1 MKYGSFIILLFI
13 SLYAKSNIR
22 LPDVINN
29 NMVLQQQS
37 EVKLW
42 GWGEP
47 NEKVAVTTSWDNKTY
62 APVTVS
68 GNAEWELKIKT
79 PAAGG
84 PYKITLAANNK
95 ILLSNVMIGE
105 VWVCSGQSNMEMC
118 GNWGLQDIKQE
129 LPVAN
134 HADIRFFKIAKATA
148 SFPQK
153 NCTGNWDICDSNT
166 LKEFSAVAYFF
177 GKHLQQKMNVPIG
190 LIEAAWGGTSAE
202 VWTPDSIIQRDT
214 FLQQASAKI
223 AANGQCPN
231 LPGYAY
237 NAMIAPIT
245 NFSVA
250 GTIWYQ
256 GENNTINAYAYKH
269 LFTSMIDAWRR
280 RWNNNMPFYFV
291 QIAPFSYALK
301 NTGALLRE
309 AQSETSNYTN
319 VGMVVIN
326 DLVSDVHNVHPSDKH
341 NVGLRLANWALGDH
355 YNISGTVYKSPVLKD
370 FHINQ
375 NKIIITIDNAPN
387 GLKLKGKK
395 ATGLFVAGADS
406 IFYPAEVVIKKNI
419 LEVWSKKVSKPIAA
433 RYCFSDTATGNI
445 FSEEELPLAPF
456 RTDKWPV
463 KAE

>member
-1 MKYGSFIILLFI
+1 MKHGSFIILLFI
-13 SLYAKSNIR
+13 SFYAKSNIR

-47 NEKVAVTTSWDNKTY
+47 NEKVTITTSWDNKSY
-62 APVTVS
+62 APVIVD
-68 GNAEWELKIKT
+68 GNAEWKLKIKT
-79 PAAGG
+79 PVAGG
-84 PYKITLAANNK
+84 PYQINFSGNNK
-95 ILLSNVMIGE
+95 ISLSNVMIGE

-134 HADIRFFKIAKATA
+134 HSNIRLFKIAKATA
-148 SFPQK
+148 STPQK
-153 NCTGNWDICDSNT
+153 NCTGKWQLCDSNT

-177 GKHLQQKMNVPIG
+177 GKNLHQQLNVPIG

-202 VWTPDSIIQRDT
+202 VWTPDSIIQQDN
-214 FLQQASAKI
+214 FLREASTKI

-231 LPGYAY
+231 LPGYTY

-269 LFTSMIDAWRR
+269 LFTSMIDAWRKA
-280 RWNNNMPFYFV
+280 WHNNMPFYFV
-291 QIAPFSYALK
+291 QIAPFNYALK

-309 AQSETSNYTN
+309 AQSESSNYTN

-326 DLVSDVHNVHPSDKH
+326 DLVTDVHNVHPADKH
-341 NVGLRLANWALGDH
+341 DVGLRLANWALADH
-355 YNISGTVYKSPVLKD
+355 YKLPGIVYKSPEIKG
-370 FHINQ
+370 FYINK
-375 NKIIITIDNAPN
+375 NKVMIAVNNAPN
-387 GLKLKGKK
+387 GLKLKGEK
-395 ATGLFVAGADS
+395 ATELFVAGADS
-406 IFYPAEVVIKKNI
+406 IFYSAEVVVKKNVI
-419 LEVWSKKVSKPIAA
+419 KVWSKQVSKPVAV
-433 RYCFSDTATGNI
+433 RYCFSDTAIGNI
-445 FSEEELPLAPF
+445 FNTEGLPLAPF
-456 RTDKWPV
+456 RIDKWPV
-463 KAE
+463 KIE

>member
-1 MKYGSFIILLFI
+1 MKYGLFIFLLFI
-13 SLYAKSNIR
+13 SLYAKGNIR

-47 NEKVAVTTSWDNKTY
+47 NEKITITTSWDNKTY
-62 APVTVS
+62 APVTVN

-84 PYKITLAANNK
+84 PYQVTLAGNNM

-129 LPVAN
+129 LPAAN
-134 HADIRFFKIAKATA
+134 NPNIRFFKIAKATA
-148 SFPQK
+148 PAPQK
-153 NCTGNWDICDSNT
+153 NCTGKWQLCDSNT

-214 FLQQASAKI
+214 FLQEASTKI

-269 LFTSMIDAWRR
+269 LFTSMIHAWRSA
-280 RWNNNMPFYFV
+280 WNNNMPFYFV

-309 AQSETSNYTN
+309 AQSESANYPG

-326 DLVSDVHNVHPSDKH
+326 DLVSDVHNVHPADKH
-341 NVGLRLANWALGDH
+341 HVGLRLANWALADH
-355 YNISGTVYKSPVLKD
+355 YNTPGIVYKSPVIKD

-375 NKIIITIDNAPN
+375 NKIIIQVDNAPN
-387 GLKLKGKK
+387 GLQLKGEK
-395 ATGLFVAGADS
+395 AAGLFIAGADS
-406 IFYPAEVVIKKNI
+406 IFYPAETVIKKNI
-419 LEVWSKKVSKPIAA
+419 IEVWSKQVSKPVTV
-433 RYCFSDTATGNI
+433 RYCFSDTAIGNV
-445 FSEEELPLAPF
+445 FSKDGLPLAPF

-463 KAE
+463 KID

>member
-118 GNWGLQDIKQE
+118 GNWGLQDIKKE

-134 HADIRFFKIAKATA
+134 NPNIRFFKIAKATA

-153 NCTGNWDICDSNT
+153 NCTGKWDICDSNT

-202 VWTPDSIIQRDT
+202 VWTPDSIIQRDA
-214 FLQQASAKI
+214 FLRQASTKI

-256 GENNTINAYAYKH
+256 GENNTINAYAYKT
-269 LFTSMIDAWRR
+269 LFTSMIDVWRGAWH
-280 RWNNNMPFYFV
+280 NNMPFYFV

-301 NTGALLRE
+301 NTGTLLRE
-309 AQSETSNYTN
+309 AQSESSKYPN

-326 DLVSDVHNVHPSDKH
+326 DLVGDVHNVHPANKH
-341 NVGLRLANWALGDH
+341 DVGLRLANWALGDH
-355 YNISGTVYKSPVLKD
+355 YNIPGTVYKSPVLKD
-370 FHINQ
+370 FYINQ
-375 NKIIITIDNAPN
+375 NKIIINVDNAPN
-387 GLKLKGKK
+387 GLKSKGKK

-433 RYCFSDTATGNI
+433 RYCFSDTAIGNI
-445 FSEEELPLAPF
+445 FSEAGLPLAPF

-463 KAE
+463 QIE